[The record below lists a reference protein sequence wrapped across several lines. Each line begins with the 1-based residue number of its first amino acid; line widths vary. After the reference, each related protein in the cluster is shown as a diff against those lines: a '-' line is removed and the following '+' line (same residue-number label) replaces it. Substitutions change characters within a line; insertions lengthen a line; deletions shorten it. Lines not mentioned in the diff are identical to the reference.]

1 LYFKLKKL
9 NPAQFSILKNE
20 FSFFKKLSPKHQSY
34 FEHRVVKFID
44 SNQFIGKEDLI
55 ITDQMRVLV
64 AATATML
71 TFGFRKYKIKLLD
84 KVILYPKA
92 FYSNTNQELHKGE
105 FNPGYNAIV
114 FSWEDF
120 LYGYSIENDNY
131 NLAIHEFVHAIHL
144 DNLKERGPKAAIFL
158 NSFADIAA
166 FLDYNKTYKDRLITS
181 EYFRDYAY
189 TNQFEFVSV
198 IIETFIETPNQFKSQ
213 FPEIYTKVKQMLNF
227 NFAGY

>member
-1 LYFKLKKL
+1 MLLQTQTEFEENPLIYKYVLAFGTILIILFVLYRIYLILEFQYVARFKKPIYNHLYFKLKKL

-20 FSFFKKLSPKHQSY
+20 FSFFRKLTPKHQTY
-34 FEHRVVKFID
+34 FEHRVVKFMD
-44 SNQFIGKEDLI
+44 TNQFIGKEDLK

-84 KVILYPKA
+84 KVLLYPKA

-120 LYGYSIENDNY
+120 
-131 NLAIHEFVHAIHL
+131 
-144 DNLKERGPKAAIFL
+144 
-158 NSFADIAA
+158 
-166 FLDYNKTYKDRLITS
+166 
-181 EYFRDYAY
+181 
-189 TNQFEFVSV
+189 
-198 IIETFIETPNQFKSQ
+198 
-213 FPEIYTKVKQMLNF
+213 
-227 NFAGY
+227 